1 MTLFT
6 INNEGM
12 YATKIHFQHILCT
25 LSVCCVFNVSYRQ
38 TVVVYEDQA
47 DTHGNV
53 CYKRQRSQVLE
64 IADKHQHDDK
74 GKEEEHVEARVVT
87 GDNQCGLVVVTVHS
101 CRIGSLNHLQWK
113 DSFMAITI

>member
-1 MTLFT
+1 
-6 INNEGM
+6 M
-12 YATKIHFQHILCT
+12 YATKIHFQLIS
-25 LSVCCVFNVSYRQ
+25 LSVCCMFNVSYRQ

-64 IADKHQHDDK
+64 VADKHQHDDE
-74 GKEEEHVEARVVT
+74 GKEEEHVEARVVA
-87 GDNQCGLVVVTVHS
+87 GDSHCCLVVVTVHC

-113 DSFMAITI
+113 DYIVLITI